1 MTVQQS
7 VCTNTPLGR
16 EDGSIIRINDS
27 FDSNTLSV
35 YIEILTDRLISP
47 TGIAIFSGPLS

>member
-16 EDGSIIRINDS
+16 EDGSIVRINDS